1 MWLLLFFFSLLFF
14 FFRFTLVLPS
24 TNDSPF
30 RRSFVFHFNFSSI
43 SILRSKWLFFKR
55 YRSRAYTKK
64 YRYFIR
70 TIPFSFSNQLSL
82 RFIHP
87 LVSSFHT
94 FSFHIPHPSLW
105 CKFQSHLRPFFP
117 LLCICLQKKKKNIR
131 FSPSFAHFHLRSSF
145 APLNSHLRPLPHPP
159 SLIVSTMVGVSH
171 RKWRDAPGNF
181 ALTFIRM

>member
-55 YRSRAYTKK
+55 YRSYTKK

-94 FSFHIPHPSLW
+94 FSFYIPHPPLW

-117 LLCICLQKKKKNIR
+117 LLCTCLQKKKKYPFSSVVR
-131 FSPSFAHFHLRSSF
+131 SLSSSFLFRSSQFPLAPSPS
-145 APLNSHLRPLPHPP
+145 PTLPHCFHGTA
-159 SLIVSTMVGVSH
+159 VVGVSH